1 MKTKLLKKVRK
12 EFELYQIEKLD
23 YSNYFQIDIWIT
35 LGRPKDFFVYYNK
48 VGLPSYHSSLNK
60 AYNNMLIE
68 IKHEYS
74 WIKKGSGKYKK
85 IFF

>member
-35 LGRPKDFFVYYNK
+35 LGRPKDF
-48 VGLPSYHSSLNK
+48 LC
-60 AYNNMLIE
+60 II
-68 IKHEYS
+68 IK
-74 WIKKGSGKYKK
+74 
-85 IFF
+85 